1 MGRFVVI
8 FGTGGDREN
17 IQTLNSHSPPRA
29 KTDVFAT
36 RHRWRNSL
44 GDPQQ
49 DVSSIKTFEPAAANR
64 VYDCDRGTS
73 RLSLILKNAELPE
86 KEGKHLP
93 HKSQTAP
100 RQELDSLV
108 DV

>member
-1 MGRFVVI
+1 MVVI
-8 FGTGGDREN
+8 EG
-17 IQTLNSHSPPRA
+17 
-29 KTDVFAT
+29 
-36 RHRWRNSL
+36 
-44 GDPQQ
+44 
-49 DVSSIKTFEPAAANR
+49 
-64 VYDCDRGTS
+64 

-86 KEGKHLP
+86 NEGKHLP